1 MGQIDL
7 YNVNSSPNFGIVLA
21 ILSILPWI
29 LIYTIFK
36 PKFKRVKSSQKVVKL
51 EIANV
56 IIYMTNIIILVGYK
70 DKFDI
75 KTANVWFG
83 VMTFFYLIYYEL
95 FIRYIIRG
103 RAQKELYMPFM
114 YIKVPLFI
122 SMSLALVFAGIWAKC
137 IPLIYFS
144 ILFTITNCY
153 IAYKKYMKFFTEYR
167 DLYDENRKPT
177 SKKMLMDGVRPKG
190 LKYVT
195 VIVFIYNNKN
205 HKWLMQKRSKDKGGK
220 WATTSGHPVSGKSSI
235 EGMIT
240 EIKEELGLV
249 VNEDELK
256 LVTTINRK
264 EKFADIYYLEKD
276 INIDNLVLQ
285 KEEVEDV
292 KWMSKNDIDAF
303 YNAKKYKKTHYNY
316 FKEVLIKM
324 KK

>member
-21 ILSILPWI
+21 ILSMLPWI

-36 PKFKRVKSSQKVVKL
+36 PKFKRVKSSQKAVKL
-51 EIANV
+51 EIANI

-70 DKFDI
+70 DRFDI
-75 KTANVWFG
+75 KTANIWFG

-137 IPLIYFS
+137 MPLIYFS

-153 IAYKKYMKFFTEYR
+153 IAYKKYMRFFTEYR

-177 SKKMLMDGVRPKG
+177 GKKMLMDGVRPKG

-195 VIVFIYNNKN
+195 VIVFIYNNK
-205 HKWLMQKRSKDKGGK
+205 KLELMMGAFDMYERSAIVLERYFENLLDYRREFNLRDNFNNYCELIEKLDKFQ
-220 WATTSGHPVSGKSSI
+220 
-235 EGMIT
+235 
-240 EIKEELGLV
+240 L
-249 VNEDELK
+249 N
-256 LVTTINRK
+256 
-264 EKFADIYYLEKD
+264 Y
-276 INIDNLVLQ
+276 Q
-285 KEEVEDV
+285 KEVAATE
-292 KWMSKNDIDAF
+292 S
-303 YNAKKYKKTHYNY
+303 YNESLRKIKSIQLAQEKLYKKSA
-316 FKEVLIKM
+316 KM
-324 KK
+324 EYSRNL